1 MSSSKTKSEKL
12 CQSLILAALVIA
24 AGIGTVRAFIRQPD
38 IAPSPSQETT
48 QTGAKADTRPAP
60 TIDGRPSP
68 SGDSDLAPTEGAES
82 AEEHGP
88 NERKEGYWTFLLVG
102 MDKGGGNTDTLIV
115 VSYDVKNQ
123 KINMVSVPR
132 DLRVDV
138 SNRSIKKINAAY
150 AYGKMDGLKE
160 EIGRTLGIPIDVTVK
175 VNLRGFAAVIN
186 AVGGVDFDVP
196 CGMNYDDPYQ
206 DLSIHYRKG
215 MQHLNGQQALEV
227 CRFRQN
233 NGGGGY
239 GDEGR
244 MQTQRAMLSTVA
256 KKILSW
262 NSLTKVNEFVQIF
275 SDNVETNLSAGNL
288 LWFATQAVNFNME
301 DLNTMSLPAEWINPY
316 MYLDPD
322 ATLSLV
328 NEYLNPYVQDRT
340 ADMLDIITR

>member
-1 MSSSKTKSEKL
+1 MDRLYKTVL
-12 CQSLILAALVIA
+12 RDA
-24 AGIGTVRAFIRQPD
+24 
-38 IAPSPSQETT
+38 
-48 QTGAKADTRPAP
+48 
-60 TIDGRPSP
+60 
-68 SGDSDLAPTEGAES
+68 
-82 AEEHGP
+82 
-88 NERKEGYWTFLLVG
+88 EGYYEEKKSKFIANVFRVSSEEDVLERLQEIRKLHYEARHHCFAYVLGQDRMKKRCSDDGEPQKTAGAPILQVLEGEEV
-102 MDKGGGNTDTLIV
+102 TDTLIV